1 MAFDII
7 QNLPEGYECRY
18 LARKG
23 VIEDHLKKAGMDY
36 VLVDKLTPAVIR
48 REAKAYGADILHAND
63 FTASVL
69 SPFACPDIPVISHL
83 HSNPTWMQQKNLKS
97 LAFKLALPRLKKV
110 ILVSDS
116 IRDEYVYA
124 SALADKAVVLGN
136 PFSVKAVIEKA
147 GAGSGVADDGSE
159 GADSCKYDLL
169 YCGRLTPE
177 KNPLGFLKIVDLY
190 VHGKN
195 SKILEKSET
204 TEKTED
210 FKNSKILEFFPRSF
224 GAVMIGDGELREEC
238 EKYIKD
244 NNLSVEMLGFQE
256 NPYKFINQARVVC
269 MPSVYE
275 GFGLVALEAMC
286 LGKPVLASGA
296 GGLSEIVND
305 TCGRICG
312 DIEEYVQELDRL
324 FTDPAYYADKSEGAV
339 RRADEYDNLAEYIEQ
354 IVEIYDSCAKCK

>member
-23 VIEDHLKKAGMDY
+23 VIEDHLKKAGIDY
-36 VLVDKLTPAVIR
+36 VLVDKLTPAVVR
-48 REAKAYGADILHAND
+48 REAEAYGADILHAND

-69 SPFACPDIPVISHL
+69 SPFACPDITVISHL

-147 GAGSGVADDGSE
+147 GAGSGVADDGSA
-159 GADSCKYDLL
+159 GADSCRYDLL

-190 VHGKN
+190 V
-195 SKILEKSET
+195 
-204 TEKTED
+204 
-210 FKNSKILEFFPRSF
+210 PRSF
-224 GAVMIGDGELREEC
+224 KAVMIGDGELREEC
-238 EKYIKD
+238 EKYIKEHS
-244 NNLSVEMLGFQE
+244 LPVEMLGFQE

-312 DIEEYVQELDRL
+312 MLNGNSAEGNSTEGSSGESEAANLEIYVRELDRL
-324 FTDPAYYADKSEGAV
+324 LTDPVYYADKSEGAV